1 MKLLYSP
8 TSPYARKVRAVA
20 IEKGVADWIE
30 LTLVNPLGHDTH
42 ELRRL
47 HPLGKVPALVLPD
60 GRVVVDSPVICDH
73 LNALGPEP
81 QLIPTEADARL
92 DALTRQAIADG
103 VADAAFNL
111 VMEARRPTAQRSP
124 DWTARWMAAIERSV
138 VVLGER
144 LAPGRFDLGDIAT
157 AVSLLYLDFRLPEL
171 GWRAA
176 NPVLATWVDQV
187 AGRPS
192 LADTAPPA
200 A

>member
-1 MKLLYSP
+1 MRLLYSP

-20 IEKGVADWIE
+20 IEMGVSDRIE
-30 LTLVNPLGHDTH
+30 LTLANPLGDDAH

-47 HPLGKVPALVLPD
+47 HPLGKVPALLLPD
-60 GRVVVDSPVICDH
+60 GRVIVDSPVICEH
-73 LNALGPEP
+73 LNALSPEP
-81 QLIPTEADARL
+81 QLIPMEADARL
-92 DALTRQAIADG
+92 DTLTRQAIADG

-111 VMEARRPTAQRSP
+111 VMEARRPAAQRSP
-124 DWTARWMAAIERSV
+124 DWTDRWTGAIQRSA

-171 GWRAA
+171 GWRIASPA
-176 NPVLATWVDQV
+176 LASWADQV
-187 AGRPS
+187 SRRPS
-192 LADTAPPA
+192 LAGTAPPA